1 LSRAL
6 GALLFAFLLA
16 IAIVANTDLV
26 SAYTPQKGDNFRYV
40 ETTTVNNGQGSYTGY
55 SDQLQ
60 TTGQEQVNSVNGSLV
75 SASYL
80 YSYQYSN
87 SQGNSTSSSS
97 SGQYT
102 WSADTFTY
110 VNGTDNQAGFGGL
123 SYSRPLYVWF
133 AMNPSLPVGG
143 TFYVLN
149 TQFTVV
155 SQNYSLNLPT
165 EGKYVQVIQTEGTG
179 QYQRNDSYGVFKAS
193 YTWYV
198 YFDPTTG
205 YLVGYNYAEQDSGQ
219 YQGQAG
225 GFTYTDNLYVASTSY
240 PLTAATTPPS
250 STTSSIGQGLT
261 GGFPWFLGSLAVG
274 IFIIVVI
281 AIYAATRRRGKG
293 SLPKRS
299 PPPYM
304 PPSSP
309 PPTPFRSEV
318 DLGSKPPEQVV
329 IRDVAK
335 VNCRYCGTLIP
346 STADRCP
353 YCGGPRQ

>member
-1 LSRAL
+1 MKVFA
-6 GALLFAFLLA
+6 ALLFASLMT
-16 IAIVANTDLV
+16 IAIVANTD
-26 SAYTPQKGDNFRYV
+26 SALAYSPQKGDNFGYA
-40 ETTTVNNGQGSYTGY
+40 ETTTVNDGQGSYTGY

-60 TTGQEQVNSVNGSLV
+60 TTGEEQMSSVNGSLV
-75 SASYL
+75 SASYR

-87 SQGNSTSSSS
+87 NQGNSTSSSS

-102 WSADTFTY
+102 WSAGNFTY
-110 VNGTDNQAGFGGL
+110 VNGTDSQVGFGGL

-133 AMNPSLPVGG
+133 AMNPSLPVGS

-149 TQFTVV
+149 TQFTVL
-155 SQNYSLNLPT
+155 SQNYSLKLPT
-165 EGKYVQVIQTEGTG
+165 ESKYVQAIQTEGTG

-193 YTWYV
+193 YTWYE

-205 YLVGYNYAEQDSGQ
+205 YLVGYDYVEQDTGQ

-225 GFTYTDNLYVASTSY
+225 GFTYTDDLYVTSTSY
-240 PLTAATTPPS
+240 TLTAATAPPGP
-250 STTSSIGQGLT
+250 TTSSTGQGLT
-261 GGFPWFLGSLAVG
+261 GGFPWYLGYLGAG
-274 IFIIVVI
+274 ILVVVVL
-281 AIYAATRRRGKG
+281 AIYAATRRRGKE

-299 PPPYM
+299 PAPYT

-309 PPTPFRSEV
+309 SPTPFRSEIG
-318 DLGSKPPEQVV
+318 LGSKPPEQVV